1 MAKFFDKDG
10 KEIEAFTQEE
20 LDAQKAQALE
30 EYKKANPDKSD
41 EIAAL
46 QQKLKEAE
54 EREKNG
60 GGDDAQK
67 KRLKDAKEDIKR
79 ELTEKIDNLTKAF
92 DEYRNGVTTSTKEKI
107 LGKLVGADKDLRA
120 KVELKMHNL
129 TGYPDTPEGT
139 AQKIQDAY
147 TMATGTRPTPSMMDG
162 ITSAGGRGEGS
173 GNDGNKG
180 GMTENGKLMAKAIGV
195 SEDSIKKYSEADIAK
210 AQGKPVTS

>member
-1 MAKFFDKDG
+1 MAKYFDKDG
-10 KEIEAFTQEE
+10 KEVEAYTQEE

-30 EYKKANPDKSD
+30 EYKKANPDKND

-67 KRLKDAKEDIKR
+67 KRLKDEKEDIKK
-79 ELTEKIDNLTKAF
+79 ELTQKIDDLTKAF
-92 DEYRNGVTTSTKEKI
+92 DEYRNGITTSAKETI

-120 KVELKMHNL
+120 KVELKMNNL

-162 ITSAGGRGEGS
+162 ITGAGGRGEGAGS
-173 GNDGNKG
+173 DGNKG
-180 GMTENGKLMAKAIGV
+180 GMTENGKAIANVLGIKEETV
-195 SEDSIKKYSEADIAK
+195 KKYSDEDIAK
-210 AQGKPVTS
+210 AQGKTVTS

>member
-41 EIAAL
+41 EIARL
-46 QQKLKEAE
+46 TE
-54 EREKNG
+54 ELRIATEKAAG
-60 GGDDAQK
+60 GAGDEAQK
-67 KRLKDAKEDIKR
+67 RRLKQEKEDA
-79 ELTEKIDNLTKAF
+79 EKALDEKVAALKKEF
-92 DEYRNGVTTSTKEKI
+92 DEYKNGITSSAKETI

-120 KVELKMHNL
+120 KVELKMNNL

-195 SEDSIKKYSEADIAK
+195 SDDSIKKYSEADIAK
-210 AQGKPVTS
+210 AQGKPITN

>member
-1 MAKFFDKDG
+1 MAKYFDKDG
-10 KEIEAFTQEE
+10 KEVEAFTQEE

-30 EYKKANPDKSD
+30 EYKKANPDKND

-46 QQKLKEAE
+46 QQKLKETE

-67 KRLKDAKEDIKR
+67 KRLKDEKEDIKK
-79 ELTEKIDNLTKAF
+79 ELTQKIDDLTKAF
-92 DEYRNGVTTSTKEKI
+92 DEYRNGITTSAKETI

-120 KVELKMHNL
+120 KVELKMNNL

-162 ITSAGGRGEGS
+162 ITGAGNRGEGA
-173 GNDGNKG
+173 GTGGNKG
-180 GMTENGKLMAKAIGV
+180 GMTENGKAIANVLGIKEETV
-195 SEDSIKKYSEADIAK
+195 KKYSDEDIAK
-210 AQGKPVTS
+210 AQGKTVTS